1 MPEAISF
8 ELNEFEPGSKGSML
22 INLASLA
29 SRTPIEIPLYVFRG
43 TEPGPVVLLMA
54 GMHGDEVNGTE
65 IIRRLINEE
74 LINLK
79 KGSVIALPLLNIYGF
94 INFARYVPDGKDVN
108 RSFPGS
114 SQGSLASR
122 MAHFVTHQI
131 LPKIDY
137 GIDFHTGGG
146 MIYNYPQ
153 IRCVFD
159 DPINLELAHAF
170 MPPMIINASL
180 REKSLREQA
189 TKAGKTILVYEAGE
203 SMRFDEFSIQEGIKG
218 TLRFLHHL
226 GLTQQKPS
234 ETSILP
240 IMIHQDNWIR
250 ALQSGFF
257 HPCTN
262 PGDAVSKGQLIGY
275 LSDPDGSDKD
285 DVYSPYDGHIIS
297 VNHMPVVN
305 VGDALVH
312 IGRSVK
318 E

>member
-1 MPEAISF
+1 MPEAITFDLESF
-8 ELNEFEPGSKGSML
+8 PLGSKGSL
-22 INLASLA
+22 VINLAMLA
-29 SRTPIEIPLYVFRG
+29 SRTPIEIPLFIFRG
-43 TEPGPVVLLMA
+43 AQEGPVVLLMA

-65 IIRRLINEE
+65 IIRRLINEN
-74 LINLK
+74 LISLE
-79 KGSVIALPLLNIYGF
+79 KGAVIALPLLNIYGF

-108 RSFPGS
+108 RSFPGTS
-114 SQGSLASR
+114 LGSLASR
-122 MAHFVTHQI
+122 MAHFVTHQV

-159 DPINLELAHAF
+159 NPLNLELANAF
-170 MPPMIINASL
+170 HPPMIINASL

-203 SMRFDEFSIQEGIKG
+203 SMRFDEYSIEEGING
-218 TLRFLHHL
+218 TLRFLSHL
-226 GLTQQKPS
+226 GLISPIASVPAKKP
-234 ETSILP
+234 IL
-240 IMIHQDNWIR
+240 IHQDNWIR

-257 HPCTN
+257 HPTTK
-262 PGDAVSKGQLIGY
+262 PGDPLHKGQLIGY

-285 DVYSPYDGHIIS
+285 DVFSPYEGYVIS

-312 IGRSVK
+312 IGKSV
-318 E
+318 